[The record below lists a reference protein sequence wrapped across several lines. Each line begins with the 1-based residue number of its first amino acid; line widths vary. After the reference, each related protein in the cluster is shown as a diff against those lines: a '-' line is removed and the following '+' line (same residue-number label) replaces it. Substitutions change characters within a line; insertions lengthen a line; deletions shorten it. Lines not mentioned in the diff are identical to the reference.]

1 MHRHFPFIVSAVV
14 VFGAAC
20 SSGSPGTL
28 DDSPTP
34 RRSRNLISREE
45 IQTIPPTTAYD
56 VVREFRQQWLQAR
69 GPDLVSMG
77 GRAGP
82 VVAVDN
88 VLRGR
93 LEELRAIRSEDIQE
107 IRFIPARDA
116 TTRWGTGV
124 QGGVIEVVTIKR

>member
-1 MHRHFPFIVSAVV
+1 MHRHFPFFVSAVV

-20 SSGSPGTL
+20 SSGSTL
-28 DDSPTP
+28 DDSPAP
-34 RRSRNLISREE
+34 RRSRNLITREE

-69 GPDLVSMG
+69 GPDLVSVG
-77 GRAGP
+77 GRSGP

-93 LEELRAIRSEDIQE
+93 LDELGAIRSEDIRE

-116 TTRWGTGV
+116 TTRWGSGV
-124 QGGVIEVVTIKR
+124 QGGVIEVVTIRP